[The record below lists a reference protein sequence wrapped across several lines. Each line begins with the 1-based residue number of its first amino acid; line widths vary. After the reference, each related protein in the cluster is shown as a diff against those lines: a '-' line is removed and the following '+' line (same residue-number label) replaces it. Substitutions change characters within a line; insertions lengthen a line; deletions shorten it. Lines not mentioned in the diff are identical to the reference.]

1 MVQTAK
7 KTIQIEIKRQDPEIN
22 NGESYNQIYD
32 VEVEDWFTVL
42 DALIKIREEIDGT
55 LSLRCACRASICGS
69 CAMRVNGQAKL
80 VCKTK
85 LSVVEK
91 NNKILIEPVGNMPVI
106 SDLASDFKPFWDKF
120 NAVDPYMKPEGE
132 VPDGEYLAPND
143 DMVHLVGVM
152 NCIMCGACVSDCT
165 VLEVKDNFLGPA
177 ALAKSYRFIADP
189 RDGSQ
194 LERLQNLEK
203 DGGIWD
209 CTRCMQ
215 CVEVCPKDVDPME
228 RIMSIRSKS
237 MENKIDNNYGARH
250 AKSFSDLIKSNGILN
265 EVLLLLKTKG
275 LFNIIELV
283 KILPIAIGA
292 QLAGK
297 RPPFFSHSSK
307 NKNEIKKI
315 FKKLEDK
322 E

>member
-7 KTIQIEIKRQDPEIN
+7 EIVQITIRRQDPEVDN
-22 NGESYNQIYD
+22 NKPYYQDYN

-42 DALIKIREEIDGT
+42 DALIKIREQMDGT

-85 LSVVEK
+85 LTSVLK
-91 NNKILIEPVGNMPVI
+91 DNKVTVEPVGNMPVI
-106 SDLASDFKPFWDKF
+106 TDLTADFKPFWDKMH
-120 NAVDPYMKPEGE
+120 AVDPYLKPEE
-132 VPDGEYLAPND
+132 EAPEAEYIAPNE

-177 ALAKSYRFIADP
+177 ALAKAYRFVADP
-189 RDGSQ
+189 RDDTET
-194 LERLQNLEK
+194 ERLENLVE

-215 CVEVCPKDVDPME
+215 CVEVCPKDVDPMD
-228 RIMSIRSKS
+228 RIMAMRANSLKKK
-237 MENKIDNNYGARH
+237 MNKGYGARH
-250 AKSFSDLIKSNGILN
+250 ANAFTSLVKSSGILN
-265 EVLLLLKTKG
+265 ETLLILKTKG
-275 LFNIIELV
+275 FFNIIELI
-283 KILPIAIGA
+283 KLLPLAIAA

-297 RPPFFSHSSK
+297 RPPFLSHSIK
-307 NKNEIKKI
+307 NKDKLKNI
-315 FKKLEDK
+315 FKKLEK
-322 E
+322 K

>member
-7 KTIQIEIKRQDPEIN
+7 ETVQITIRRQDPEIDN
-22 NGESYNQIYD
+22 NKPYYQDYN

-42 DALIKIREEIDGT
+42 DALIKIREQMDGT

-85 LSVVEK
+85 LTSVIK
-91 NNKILIEPVGNMPVI
+91 NNKVIVEPVGNMPVI
-106 SDLASDFKPFWDKF
+106 TDLTADFKPFWDKML
-120 NAVDPYMKPEGE
+120 AVDPYLKPEDKA
-132 VPDGEYLAPND
+132 PDAEYIAPNE

-165 VLEVKDNFLGPA
+165 VLEVKDDFLGPA
-177 ALAKSYRFIADP
+177 ALAKAYRFVADP
-189 RDGSQ
+189 RDDTEN
-194 LERLQNLEK
+194 ERLSNLVE

-215 CVEVCPKDVDPME
+215 CVEVCPKDVDPMA
-228 RIMSIRSKS
+228 RIMAMRANSMDKKINKGYGPKHANAFTSLVKS
-237 MENKIDNNYGARH
+237 
-250 AKSFSDLIKSNGILN
+250 SGILN
-265 EVLLLLKTKG
+265 ETLLILKTKG
-275 LFNIIELV
+275 FFNIIELI
-283 KILPIAIGA
+283 KLLPLAIAA

-297 RPPFFSHSSK
+297 RPPFLSHSIK
-307 NKNEIKKI
+307 NKDKLKNI
-315 FKKLEDK
+315 FNKLEK
-322 E
+322 K